1 MTAHAA
7 TGSPVRK
14 VPLDLRLRRL
24 TVQRVDELSAS
35 LRRVALGGPDLAGF
49 ECHGPSDHAKVFF
62 PPEPGA
68 ALVLPEL
75 ADWSGRQDP
84 RHTVREYTVRTY
96 VPSSDAL
103 VLDMAV
109 HAHGPAGRWAAQA
122 APGQE
127 LGVLGPKTSKIGPT
141 DRAWYVLV
149 ADETGLPALTNWL
162 ERLPPGPRVHAF
174 VEVGGPADE
183 VPLPRRERAA
193 VTWLHRGG
201 AEPGTTSLLAD
212 AVAALPVPG
221 AGPGWVWAG
230 AEAGAVRAV
239 RRDLAERGVDRRSL
253 SVTGY
258 WRRGVANFD
267 HKSPEAQG

>member
-1 MTAHAA
+1 MTAHAT

-14 VPLDLRLRRL
+14 IPLDLRLRRL

-35 LRRVALGGPDLAGF
+35 VRRVALGGRDLAGF

-62 PPEPGA
+62 PAEPGA
-68 ALVLPEL
+68 PLALPDV
-75 ADWSGRQDP
+75 ASWGGRQDP
-84 RHTVREYTVRTY
+84 RHVVREYTVRTY
-96 VPSSDAL
+96 VPSSDEL

-109 HAHGPAGRWAAQA
+109 HPHGPAGRWAAQA
-122 APGQE
+122 DVGQE

-162 ERLPPGPRVHAF
+162 DRLPRDARVHAF
-174 VEVGGPADE
+174 VEVGGPRDE
-183 VPLPRRERAA
+183 VPLPDRPGTQ
-193 VTWLHRGG
+193 VTWLHRGD
-201 AEPGTTSLLAD
+201 AEPGSTTLLPD
-212 AVAALPVPG
+212 AVAATPVP
-221 AGPGWVWAG
+221 ADGPGWVWAG

-239 RRDLAERGVDRRSL
+239 RRDLAERGVDRKAL
-253 SVTGY
+253 SMTGY